1 MGDDESKLPHP
12 AEQTGKAAESRERA
26 DLPQEESER
35 KRAPSEAEGV
45 EPGTVKAMLSPR
57 DFLKSIRA
65 TQDGG
70 SLEGTEMTETDQGTD
85 GADGASED

>member
-1 MGDDESKLPHP
+1 MGDDESKLSHP
-12 AEQTGKAAESRERA
+12 AEQSGKAPESRERA

-57 DFLKSIRA
+57 DFLKAISA
-65 TQDGG
+65 TQGG
-70 SLEGTEMTETDQGTD
+70 ASDEAIEMTETDQGTD
-85 GADGASED
+85 GADGALEG